1 MSSFHGLWSLGGFAG
16 GIVGSIFASTSL
28 PIPVHFGS
36 ILVMSLL
43 VIAIGLRYLVDDQT
57 AKAEEEEVPKFS
69 FRTIDPT
76 LFLLGLMG
84 FGGMFCEGTVY
95 DWSSVYFSSVV
106 QPDEA
111 FVRAGYVAGMGA
123 MTLGRFLADGFVTKY
138 GPGKVLKTCGVLI
151 VIGLW
156 MAAGLPYLVTAT
168 LGFLLVGFGIS
179 SSVPICYSIAGK
191 LGTMKASIA
200 LTIVSSI
207 SFFGFLVGPPVIGWL
222 SEVTGLRI
230 AISIAACFGLFIAF
244 IAGKVSKRV
253 EG

>member
-28 PIPVHFGS
+28 SIPVHFGS

-95 DWSSVYFSSVV
+95 DWSSV
-106 QPDEA
+106 
-111 FVRAGYVAGMGA
+111 
-123 MTLGRFLADGFVTKY
+123 FL
-138 GPGKVLKTCGVLI
+138 
-151 VIGLW
+151 
-156 MAAGLPYLVTAT
+156 
-168 LGFLLVGFGIS
+168 FG
-179 SSVPICYSIAGK
+179 GE
-191 LGTMKASIA
+191 T
-200 LTIVSSI
+200 
-207 SFFGFLVGPPVIGWL
+207 
-222 SEVTGLRI
+222 R
-230 AISIAACFGLFIAF
+230 
-244 IAGKVSKRV
+244 
-253 EG
+253 